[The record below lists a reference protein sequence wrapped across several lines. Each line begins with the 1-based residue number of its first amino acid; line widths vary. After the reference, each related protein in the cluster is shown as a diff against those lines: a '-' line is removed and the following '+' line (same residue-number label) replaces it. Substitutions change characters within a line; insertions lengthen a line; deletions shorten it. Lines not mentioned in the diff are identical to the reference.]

1 MVRHVFVWLSIAW
14 AGCAGADDPPP
25 AEVVVTAP
33 ATSESA
39 PRGDQPPSA
48 APSAEQPAPGPLT
61 RARIESTRAL
71 VEARRAAVELWQATH
86 SDLCPT
92 HDDLVR
98 DRVIDPQSAPDDPW
112 GTRLQIVCTEEG
124 IEVRSAGPDKE
135 LGTGD
140 DIPSVGG

>member
-1 MVRHVFVWLSIAW
+1 MMRRVFLWSSIGC
-14 AGCAGADDPPP
+14 AGCAGADAPQP
-25 AEVVVTAP
+25 AEVVVTAA

-39 PRGDQPPSA
+39 PPGDQPPSA
-48 APSAEQPAPGPLT
+48 APSAEPPAPGPLT
-61 RARIESTRAL
+61 RARIESTKAL

-135 LGTGD
+135 LGTID
-140 DIPSVGG
+140 DIPAVGG